1 MPFNLCTVLVV
12 VTMLVTMGNFNKG
25 DCDMKMTV
33 TLAQLEA
40 TLAGLDKESEFTID
54 TKTVPSGFRKTNN
67 PNHGNCWKV
76 SKVRCKMNINYG
88 NEVMFQ
94 QVRDGVPVGF
104 TPKAKTNPVH
114 RIANSPFAQHDVTGE
129 KYLPVIILESL
140 GYHYQDDKGN
150 VIPKADV
157 HAFMPTPKMP
167 QTQVDAGISKEVMYR
182 EYKLSS
188 ITDFH
193 TAQLSLGV
201 A

>member
-1 MPFNLCTVLVV
+1 MSQFS
-12 VTMLVTMGNFNKG
+12 
-25 DCDMKMTV
+25 
-33 TLAQLEA
+33 AQE
-40 TLAGLDKESEFTID
+40 
-54 TKTVPSGFRKTNN
+54 P
-67 PNHGNCWKV
+67 
-76 SKVRCKMNINYG
+76 
-88 NEVMFQ
+88 
-94 QVRDGVPVGF
+94 
-104 TPKAKTNPVH
+104 
-114 RIANSPFAQHDVTGE
+114 
-129 KYLPVIILESL
+129 SL